1 MPAHAAALDRTM
13 SKRQRWIV
21 TTDPQHAAGDIA
33 RELEQKGFSVDAVLA
48 EIGSITGT
56 ATPAVARSITG
67 IDGVV
72 DVARDAGIDIGPPGA
87 DETW

>member
-1 MPAHAAALDRTM
+1 MHGRLRR
-13 SKRQRWIV
+13 S
-21 TTDPQHAAGDIA
+21 
-33 RELEQKGFSVDAVLA
+33 LA